1 MKFFSRR
8 QAVTLPNLRQA
19 YSDYLGVSENLR
31 ALILA
36 RGEIKEALTA
46 QLAAKFV
53 LEQVL
58 QTESLR
64 EQQILE
70 AAVKAANESRTR
82 LSEQD
87 RAQTLGLLAQAAE
100 ARAYLTKIKE
110 QYERMQSVLDS
121 LAYR

>member
-8 QAVTLPNLRQA
+8 QPVPLPDLGQA
-19 YSDYLGVSENLR
+19 YRDYSGVSENLH

-36 RGEIKEALTA
+36 RGEIKEALAA
-46 QLAAKFV
+46 QLEAKAV

-64 EQQILE
+64 EQQLLE
-70 AAVKAANESRTR
+70 AAVKAAHANRARS
-82 LSEQD
+82 SEQD
-87 RAQTLGLLAQAAE
+87 RTQTLGLLAQAAE
-100 ARAYLTKIKE
+100 VRAYLTKIKE